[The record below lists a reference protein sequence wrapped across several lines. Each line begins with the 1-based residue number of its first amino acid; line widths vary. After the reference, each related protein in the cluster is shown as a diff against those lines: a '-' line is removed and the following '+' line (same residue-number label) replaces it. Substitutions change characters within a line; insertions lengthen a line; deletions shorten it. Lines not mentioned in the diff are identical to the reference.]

1 MTDAK
6 VIIESI
12 NRYNQLAIVFMVLAI
27 MLMVLS
33 VVLWHKLNIRN
44 SLRVVTGFGASKAVA
59 KLRADT
65 EKDGIH
71 QTGTLDKV
79 APVITWSNLSGQI
92 TQEPTMQTA
101 AMPKMP
107 TLQTMAQPMMPDINI
122 DLTVNK
128 NPSSAVFVV
137 EKDIVYTAVN
147 L

>member
-27 MLMVLS
+27 VLMVLS